1 MLGAHDVELGT
12 GAMVA
17 LNAAVF
23 GLLLFGIWKV
33 EKGLNSGS
41 DLLVLSLLAVAGIFG
56 RILLEPLPNVSPVT
70 ILVLLAGA
78 HFGARRAVALAA
90 VIALFSNLWM
100 GHGLWTFYQA
110 VGWSLVGCAGALLS
124 SWLLDEKR
132 ELVLPRLMAVGFAAG
147 FVFDWFVSLSV
158 LHTQPVSYLPPYLA
172 QGFMFDLVHALGNLA
187 FAAVIGVTVSQALER
202 HRTIRLEVAQ
212 SVPVTA

>member
-1 MLGAHDVELGT
+1 
-12 GAMVA
+12 MVA

-147 FVFDWFVSLSV
+147 FAFDISHSYFIPVAISAAANLVAALIAAATMRTASPIGSV
-158 LHTQPVSYLPPYLA
+158 TQ
-172 QGFMFDLVHALGNLA
+172 H
-187 FAAVIGVTVSQALER
+187 
-202 HRTIRLEVAQ
+202 
-212 SVPVTA
+212 